1 MNTIESMCKDCAHA
15 PVCSLREDMTRVV
28 KSANELQVERTDG
41 HFTALSDMPWIKPV
55 KIECLYY
62 LPKNATMI
70 R

>member
-1 MNTIESMCKDCAHA
+1 MNTIESMCKCCVHA
-15 PVCSLREDMTRVV
+15 PVCSLRDDMARAV
-28 KSANELQVERTDG
+28 KSTNELQVERTDG
-41 HFTALSDMPWIKPV
+41 RSIALGDIPWIKPV

>member
-1 MNTIESMCKDCAHA
+1 MNTIESMCKCCVHA
-15 PVCSLREDMTRVV
+15 PVCSLRDDMSRVI
-28 KSANELQVERTDG
+28 KSTNELQVERTDG
-41 HFTALSDMPWIKPV
+41 RSIALGDIPWIKLA

>member
-1 MNTIESMCKDCAHA
+1 MNTIESMCKNCAHA
-15 PVCSLREDMTRVV
+15 AVCSLRDDMSRVI
-28 KSANELQVERTDG
+28 KSTNELQVKRTDG

>member
-1 MNTIESMCKDCAHA
+1 MNTIESMCKNCAHA
-15 PVCSLREDMTRVV
+15 AVCSLRDDMSRVI
-28 KSANELQVERTDG
+28 KSTNELQVERTDG
-41 HFTALSDMPWIKPV
+41 RSIALGDIPWIKLA